1 MSGQNIGLDQTGAE
15 VIGPVIYNT
24 LDKRAGDL
32 YPTFRNGST
41 PGHRYDRYI
50 SGWDKL
56 KTHYTSLRLVSAGV
70 QLEFVGPDTNNSG
83 TINCCV
89 INNLDALTGDGISP
103 NAENDWC
110 SAILGA
116 TAWNAASSPSFGI
129 KPEMIMNARTS
140 FTGPAKYGAFYAY
153 RPNDPIVPFS
163 PVRQATS
170 PPSGGAFYD
179 EMLIIHANV
188 LNDGSDT
195 TANSV
200 TKFRVKIV
208 ANYEGT
214 VKDSTY
220 PRPPENASPMD
231 VYGLQCAVE
240 AALATSRLGSL
251 SNGPEATW
259 SRLQNTGLSKF
270 NEVVSL
276 SQGR

>member
-1 MSGQNIGLDQTGAE
+1 M
-15 VIGPVIYNT
+15 IYQS
-24 LDKRAGDL
+24 LDKKALDGFA
-32 YPTFRNGST
+32 TFRHGFT
-41 PGHRYDRYI
+41 AGHQYDRYI
-50 SGWDKL
+50 SGWPKI
-56 KTHYTSLRLVSAGV
+56 KSAYTSIRLVSAGV

-83 TINCCV
+83 SINCCV
-89 INNLDALTGDGISP
+89 INNLDALTGDGNSP
-103 NAENDWC
+103 PAENDWA
-110 SAILGA
+110 SNILGG
-116 TAWNAASSPSFGI
+116 TAWNVSNPSYGI
-129 KPEMIMNARTS
+129 KPEMIMNARAN
-140 FTGPAKYGAFYAY
+140 FTGPAKYGAYYAY

-163 PVRQATS
+163 PVRQFTS

-179 EMLIIHANV
+179 EMLIIHASV
-188 LNDGSDT
+188 QNDGTST
-195 TANSV
+195 TANSI

-259 SRLQNTGLSKF
+259 NRLQNTGLSKF
-270 NEVVSL
+270 SEVVSL